1 MKRKLSFLFLYLFV
15 FQNIG
20 SQYHLLDFVHNF
32 SIEYHLHNRKY
43 NDNISQFISKHYGAL
58 KDMHAKDR
66 EKEKQEHNNKHKHCI
81 YHLHLDQYFLKTDLS
96 INFHPV
102 IFSKRIFYYRENFTS
117 PYFDSIIDP
126 PDFS

>member
-1 MKRKLSFLFLYLFV
+1 MKTILTYLLIVV
-15 FQNIG
+15 FMAQSIG
-20 SQYHLLDFVHNF
+20 AHYHILDFFHEYAMDYRLHKEKYGDDIF
-32 SIEYHLHNRKY
+32 S
-43 NDNISQFISKHYGAL
+43 FVSKHFGSL
-58 KDMHAKDR
+58 KKYHSEEHKKDQ
-66 EKEKQEHNNKHKHCI
+66 QEHNNKHKHCI

-102 IFSKRIFYYRENFTS
+102 IFSKRIFYYQENFTS